1 VKPLLSMIPV
11 LLAASG
17 AATGASSAQAPLSGA
32 TRRAASKTVHT
43 RAGRPLERVAAA
55 NAAALLEPA
64 GAAYV
69 NAAQIYPWQPGRLYR
84 LYTAPGTVSDI
95 ALQAGEG
102 LVSVAAGDT
111 ARWVIGN
118 TVSGSGASRQTHI
131 LVKPGSAGLRTN
143 LVISTD
149 RRVYLVDLESTPGPA
164 MAAISWSYPA
174 DALLA
179 LTSAQGS
186 VSSETAIAPGL
197 DVQRLNFDYAIFG
210 DRPSWRPLRA
220 FDDGRQVFIQ
230 FPPSLATGEAPPLFV
245 IGTSG
250 RAELVN
256 YRLRGHFYV
265 VDDLFSVAE
274 LRLGEKHQQVVRIVR
289 SNGRDPEGAR
299 Q

>member
-1 VKPLLSMIPV
+1 VKPLLFTIWV

-17 AATGASSAQAPLSGA
+17 TATGARTPTAPLSGA
-32 TRRAASKTVHT
+32 TGRAFPASAAA

-64 GAAYV
+64 RAAYV

-84 LYTAPGTVSDI
+84 LYTAPGRVSDI

-111 ARWVIGN
+111 LRWVIGN

-131 LVKPGSAGLRTN
+131 LIKPASVGLQTN
-143 LVISTD
+143 LVIATD
-149 RRVYLVDLESTPGPA
+149 RRLYLVELESTPGPA

-174 DALLA
+174 DSLLA
-179 LTSAQGS
+179 LSSAGGS
-186 VSSETAIAPGL
+186 APGEGAVAPGL
-197 DVQRLNFDYAIFG
+197 DVERLNFGYAIEG
-210 DRPSWRPLRA
+210 DLPSWRPIRA

-265 VDDLFSVAE
+265 VDELFSAAE

-289 SNGRDPEGAR
+289 SDGQDPEGTR
-299 Q
+299 R